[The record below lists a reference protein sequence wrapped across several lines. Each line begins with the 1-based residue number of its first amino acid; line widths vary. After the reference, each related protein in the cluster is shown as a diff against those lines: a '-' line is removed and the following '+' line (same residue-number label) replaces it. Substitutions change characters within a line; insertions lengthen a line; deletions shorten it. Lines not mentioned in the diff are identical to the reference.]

1 MLTVLPLG
9 GPPDAAPPL
18 GLGLEGSVEGPAWCT
33 GPVLGLPP
41 PTAPTATAEPA
52 ELVVPE
58 AAATAFATSGF
69 KVLPP
74 VPIALLCHI

>member
-9 GPPDAAPPL
+9 GPPDAAP
-18 GLGLEGSVEGPAWCT
+18 LGLEGSEEGVWCT

-52 ELVVPE
+52 ELVAAETAV
-58 AAATAFATSGF
+58 AAAFPISVL
-69 KVLPP
+69 VLPP
-74 VPIALLCHI
+74 APIALLCHDGF